1 MAISGISDSV
11 TAALHLAINGLDARQ
26 QAIAS
31 NIANVETPNYLA
43 KEVKFED
50 SLKAAYAG
58 GGDPMSASISVS
70 DSTAPLGENGN
81 NVSIDF
87 ELMAGS
93 ENLLR
98 QKLVIQALNSKYTL
112 LRTAMAGN

>member
-1 MAISGISDSV
+1 M
-11 TAALHLAINGLDARQ
+11 TAALHLAINGLDTRQ
-26 QAIAS
+26 RTITS

-50 SLKAAYAG
+50 SLKAALSG

-70 DSTAPLGENGN
+70 DSTAPLLENGN
-81 NVSIDF
+81 NVSIDS
-87 ELMAGS
+87 ELMASS

-98 QKLVIQALNSKYTL
+98 QKLVVQALNSKYAL